1 MNCLDWMEL
10 YDVFYR
16 FAAKASKHHFY
27 DEERARMERSLWE
40 MRPPELQDGGEGKDI
55 RKDDKNEGTH

>member
-1 MNCLDWMEL
+1 MTCLEWMKL

-16 FAAKASKHHFY
+16 FMAEASRHRFY

-40 MRPPELQDGGEGKDI
+40 MQPPEMKGEN
-55 RKDDKNEGTH
+55 RKG